1 MSFFTCTKK
10 NEEIASKI
18 NNGLKFT
25 ENNTL
30 KYHDVNEIVKLL
42 LSLKEQIVNRRQK
55 QIEIMAEYLKGSL
68 YSYHGFNFTL
78 KNGRNLGNMA
88 NEVGFFFDLGDKQ
101 LYMDVEISSDILVD
115 IKDNFKNSNSS
126 NHNRI
131 ILYLIE
137 SMNLRN
143 SENTSSNKI
152 PYTINFYIDPEKKQL
167 FSKIDGIITYEY

>member
-1 MSFFTCTKK
+1 MSFFTCTNK

-42 LSLKEQIVNRRQK
+42 LNLKEQITNRRQR
-55 QIEIMAEYLKGSL
+55 QIDIMAEHLKGSL
-68 YSYHGFNFTL
+68 YSYDGFNFTL
-78 KNGRNLGNMA
+78 KNGSNLGNMA
-88 NEVGFFFDLGDKQ
+88 NEVGFFFDLGEKQ
-101 LYMDVEISSDILVD
+101 LYMDVDVSSEILVD
-115 IKDNFKNSNSS
+115 IKNNFTSSNSS
-126 NHNRI
+126 NENRI

-137 SMNLRN
+137 SMSLRN
-143 SENTSSNKI
+143 SEETTNKEI
-152 PYTINFYIDPEKKQL
+152 PYTINFYLDPEKKQL